1 MSLRQRI
8 LDIFKVEG
16 KKMSMQE
23 LYTKFPDIAQTTAQ
37 FKEKTVEKGGITCH
51 ICKRLI
57 NEIKSVRM

>member
-23 LYTKFPDIAQTTAQ
+23 LYTKFPDIAQTTHC
-37 FKEKTVEKGGITCH
+37 I
-51 ICKRLI
+51 
-57 NEIKSVRM
+57 